1 MAQENVTHDRQEV
14 LIARVVGVRT
24 QRVRRA
30 PETLLDR
37 FDVFQLGQSRSLNCS
52 MILAGCGVAE
62 AAKSRISAGTVGE
75 NLCDVASGQS
85 GGNESARSRGRS
97 FEGWGWATIHRMF
110 KCTEFGTWHLCFENW
125 FKRFLNAAATVHPY
139 SGEEVLPSS
148 HCPSRRPPTRPATD
162 NFGLSLNDGDAR
174 SRRMTASADR
184 SLNNG
189 MDQARHVSSWRP
201 GAPVA
206 AQMV

>member
-97 FEGWGWATIHRMF
+97 FEGWGWGHNSQNVQMYGVWYMASVLRELVQAVPERRGDGTSVLGRGSS
-110 KCTEFGTWHLCFENW
+110 TEFPLPFT
-125 FKRFLNAAATVHPY
+125 
-139 SGEEVLPSS
+139 PSS
-148 HCPSRRPPTRPATD
+148 DEAS
-162 NFGLSLNDGDAR
+162 DGQL
-174 SRRMTASADR
+174 R
-184 SLNNG
+184 SLPE
-189 MDQARHVSSWRP
+189 RW
-201 GAPVA
+201 
-206 AQMV
+206 